1 MFQMT
6 EENRRVYFFDMLSL
20 LLLLLFRGMVI
31 CVLQIVEGTYPFMI
45 FGDV

>member
-6 EENRRVYFFDMLSL
+6 EENRRVYFFDTL
-20 LLLLLFRGMVI
+20 LLLLLFRGIVI